1 MSHAAPLNAGVM
13 FLMTPNHECVQR
25 IMSTVQMLLILAL
38 VGMVGCNGRPPSDE
52 PTSGQRAAY
61 VGFHPIQHHEDLLN
75 PDERETLSERY
86 GDAVIICRVDPG
98 SPADRAGLHA
108 WDILRGYNGEAIHS
122 LDDLDRAVG
131 RIKAGMRLAM
141 EVERDG
147 AYLTINVVADPLPR
161 MGLNDSFPLDR
172 NTSFRRLL
180 GAIDKGTPSDG
191 T

>member
-1 MSHAAPLNAGVM
+1 
-13 FLMTPNHECVQR
+13 
-25 IMSTVQMLLILAL
+25 MLLILAL
-38 VGMVGCNGRPPSDE
+38 VVTVGCNGRPPSDE
-52 PTSGQRAAY
+52 STSGQREAY
-61 VGFHPIQHHEDLLN
+61 VGFHPIQHHEDLLH
-75 PDERETLSERY
+75 PDEQEALNKRY

-108 WDILRGYNGEAIHS
+108 WDILRGYNGEAIDS
-122 LDDLDRAVG
+122 LDDLDHAAE

-147 AYLTINVVADPLPR
+147 APLTINVVADPLPS

-180 GAIDKGTPSDG
+180 GAKDKSTPSDG